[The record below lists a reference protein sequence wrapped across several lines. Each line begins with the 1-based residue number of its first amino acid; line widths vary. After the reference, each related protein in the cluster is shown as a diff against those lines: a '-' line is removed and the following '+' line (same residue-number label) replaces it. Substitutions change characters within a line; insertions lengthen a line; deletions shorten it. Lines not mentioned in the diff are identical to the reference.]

1 MATPALPRF
10 AVVAAG
16 SMGSAIANKLTT
28 AGCTVYTNLDGR
40 SEATRQRAK
49 EAGMIDVS
57 LVDMV
62 AKANWILSILPPRD
76 ALSFAE
82 KIRDAAAALSGY
94 GGNEPHV
101 FADCNAVN
109 PETAKRIARVFA
121 GTGIRFIDAVIIGEP
136 PKDGYDP
143 TFYASAAPEDGE
155 ILDEFTSF
163 TKFGLKVSPLKGEGV
178 GVGDA
183 SAVKMSYAGI
193 YKGTVGSYT
202 TMILAL
208 AAHASSPATA
218 EALVKELSMSQPAVL
233 DRIVKTVPPMLPRA
247 YRWVGEMEEIA
258 DFVGGKE
265 GDVYRGLARV
275 YERVEKSLDGDQA
288 EVDVLKKFVED
299 AKNMQKK

>member
-1 MATPALPRF
+1 MTTSALPRF

-82 KIRDAAAALSGY
+82 KIRDAAATHS
-94 GGNEPHV
+94 GNEPRV

-109 PETAKRIARVFA
+109 PETVKRIAGVFA
-121 GTGIRFIDAVIIGEP
+121 GTGIKFIDVGIFGGPPEDGHDPII
-136 PKDGYDP
+136 
-143 TFYASAAPEDGE
+143 YASAAAEDGDV
-155 ILDEFTSF
+155 LAEFASF
-163 TKFGLKVSPLKGEGV
+163 TKYGLKVSPLKGEGV

-183 SAVKMSYAGI
+183 SALKISHAGI

-202 TMILAL
+202 TMILA
-208 AAHASSPATA
+208 AHASSPATA
-218 EALVKELSMSQPAVL
+218 EALMKFLSISHPAVL
-233 DRIVKTVPPMLPRA
+233 DQVVKTVPTMLPRA

-265 GDVYRGLARV
+265 GDVYRGLAEV
-275 YERVEKSLDGDQA
+275 YERVGKSLDGDQA
-288 EVDVLKKFVED
+288 DVDVLKKFVED
-299 AKNMQKK
+299 AKNMQK